1 MHTSTS
7 ACKYISIL
15 DIKRNSYPAYSY
27 GRLLG
32 IVVYNEINPYTKR
45 IPKTKVVEGGKWTKL
60 YKHSNAWKSGCM

>member
-7 ACKYISIL
+7 ACKYILIL
-15 DIKRNSYPAYSY
+15 DIRRNSYPAYSY

-45 IPKTKVVEGGKWTKL
+45 IPKTKVVEGGK
-60 YKHSNAWKSGCM
+60 